1 MLRATELFEEDPPA
15 VEEQRSDVTFVAMPV
30 KSILNRCANPAL
42 PFRWTINPYRGC
54 EFGCVY
60 CYARYTHEFLELH
73 DPADFER
80 RIFVKRRAAE
90 VLARTLARTP
100 VGSDAVAI
108 GTATDPYQP
117 AERVFGV
124 TRSMLEVFAG
134 VGGLELSITTKSA
147 LITRDLDLLREINR
161 RSRLSVNFSL
171 ITLDRRL
178 QRILEPR
185 APRPGLRLR
194 ALMQLRQ
201 AGIRCNLLVMPVIPG
216 ITDSGAALDSVV
228 RAARMAGANGVW
240 WRTLF
245 LKPAAARRFI
255 PFVEQHFPHLRGRI
269 EAFYAHSAYA
279 PRSYDQHLAPVFDRL
294 RRKHGFPIDRERDR
308 HEQPDTQAP
317 PMQMRL
323 LDQAPAAEPIDRL
336 GGTRSLPSVRASR

>member
-1 MLRATELFEEDPPA
+1 MFEEGSA
-15 VEEQRSDVTFVAMPV
+15 AAEEQRRGVTFVEMPV
-30 KSILNRCANPAL
+30 KSILNRCTSPAM

-60 CYARYTHEFLELH
+60 CYARYTHEFLELR

-80 RIFVKRRAAE
+80 RIFVKRKAAE
-90 VLARTLARTP
+90 TLAHTLARTP
-100 VGSDAVAI
+100 IGSDAIAI

-117 AERVFGV
+117 AERTFGL
-124 TRSMLEVFAG
+124 TRSILEVFAG

-147 LITRDLDLLREINR
+147 LITRDLDLLRQIDR

-194 ALMQLRQ
+194 ALMRLRQ
-201 AGIRCNLLVMPVIPG
+201 AGIRCNVLVMPVIPG
-216 ITDSGAALDSVV
+216 ITDAEASLDSVV
-228 RAARMAGANGVW
+228 RAARAAGANGVW

-255 PFVEQHFPHLRGRI
+255 PFVEQHFPHLRERI
-269 EAFYAHSAYA
+269 EAFYARSAYA
-279 PRSYDQHLAPVFDRL
+279 PRSYDQHLGPVFDRI
-294 RRKHGFPIDRERDR
+294 RKKYGFAIDRERYQQDR
-308 HEQPDTQAP
+308 PADAP
-317 PMQMRL
+317 QSSTPHQQL
-323 LDQAPAAEPIDRL
+323 KLV
-336 GGTRSLPSVRASR
+336 G